1 MIKTRIIELF
11 GLFRGR
17 ADYKGAGCDASAP
30 NKSGHTKHIKCTEF
44 TPEGVKKRAFH
55 CASPPKA
62 PGTGIK
68 QQPCPDLKTQ

>member
-30 NKSGHTKHIKCTEF
+30 NKSGYSKHIKCTEF
-44 TPEGVKKRAFH
+44 TPEGVKNAPSTAPVRQKPLAL
-55 CASPPKA
+55 ASSSA
-62 PGTGIK
+62 PVRI
-68 QQPCPDLKTQ
+68 